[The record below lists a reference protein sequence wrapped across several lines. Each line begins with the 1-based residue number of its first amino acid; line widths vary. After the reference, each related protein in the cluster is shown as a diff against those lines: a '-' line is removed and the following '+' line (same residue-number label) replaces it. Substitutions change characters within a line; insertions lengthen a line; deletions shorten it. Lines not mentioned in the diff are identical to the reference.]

1 MVHWITC
8 VLCDWLEEL
17 LRFWFY
23 DTQLKTALSKRSFC
37 FSEYRGDK
45 SISVLLMPAYAYAYM
60 FGEGMVVVSIKCL
73 LIG

>member
-1 MVHWITC
+1 MVHWSTC

-45 SISVLLMPAYAYAYM
+45 SISVLLMPAYM